1 MGHQIYPSKIYQL
14 PKTTCPILDT
24 IPLLPVASLSS
35 QIPED
40 SFEVCNCS
48 LRS

>member
-1 MGHQIYPSKIYQL
+1 MGPQSCPSKIYQL
-14 PKTTCPILDT
+14 PKITCPILET

-48 LRS
+48 LR